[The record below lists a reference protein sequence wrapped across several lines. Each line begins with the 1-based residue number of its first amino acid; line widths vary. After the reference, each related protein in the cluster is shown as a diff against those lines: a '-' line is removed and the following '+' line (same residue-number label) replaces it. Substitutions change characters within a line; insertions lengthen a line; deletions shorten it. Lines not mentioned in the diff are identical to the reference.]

1 MLIRE
6 EVSQNILDDFSE
18 IMISKELLSSTTE
31 FI

>member
-6 EVSQNILDDFSE
+6 EVSQNIRDDFSE